1 MRTKSWSR
9 CTAMFIAAVVA
20 ISGPV
25 TVAAESAT
33 SSSKVNSRAA
43 NNKVN
48 SDLSQ
53 MPAHSDVMKMVSGK
67 GARADVLAD
76 PIGSL
81 DQQQPAPQQES
92 RSVLSNKQSTYS
104 MAQLNAMPY
113 DQLTELLMSIEWTQM
128 PELFKYNDDV
138 QRFYEDEARFQAI
151 VDQLAASGASFTAE
165 DEKGITTLVE
175 VLRSGYYLGFYND
188 GLSKLNTT
196 AYREKVMPA
205 ITAITQNS
213 AFTWGTDVQNKVI
226 GSTGKM
232 ISNSTVDVDTIN
244 HLAEVVK
251 QFVDRVD
258 VLANDNAAS
267 NSYFSLID
275 GVGYNLMWRMDDK
288 SREASFKGAI
298 DAYLDQFFRLAQNGP
313 RSQDHV
319 WLTNNAIYFTGALGH
334 YYSDPMQ
341 ANRILTDVMQKD
353 SALSEL
359 YFEAAAQIE
368 QHYARVD
375 ANGNQVNMD
384 ALKQAGKEKYL
395 SKQTVF
401 DEGKVVFKTG
411 GNLSDDQIQRLYWA
425 AKEVQAQFFRVTGHD
440 KALEPGNVDDVLTV
454 VIYNNP
460 DEYRMNKYLYGY
472 ETNNG
477 GIYIEGDGTFFT
489 YDRTAEQS
497 IYSLEE
503 LFRHEVTHYL
513 QGRYGVPGGW
523 GQGQLYDGGRMPWFE
538 EGGAEF
544 FAGATRLEGIK
555 PRKSVVSNIKYDR
568 GTRFTVSDTVNS
580 KYGTWNFYNYSFA
593 LYDYLY
599 QNDMMQLDRIHT
611 AIRSGNAE
619 AYSEQLNYLSIN
631 AHTNEAYQ
639 RSIADH
645 VAQFDSM
652 TVPLVSDDYMSPLAP
667 KSASSIYDEI
677 TRVARISDVVTQE
690 KKSAFFNTFELRGT
704 YTGTMS
710 TGKTDD
716 WKVMSELADG
726 FLRTLSEQ
734 PWNGYKT
741 VTAYFTNYRVDN
753 EGRFVYD
760 VVFHGK
766 LPDGEGT
773 GQQPDDGDKD
783 GSGENGNNGGQD
795 GNGNGSDNGSGEE
808 DGNSGQQPDDKQ
820 VNVDAEPNNK
830 PEEAVVVDGSGKVV
844 SGKVNDE
851 DYMDIYRFEVSKE
864 EDWSI
869 ELEAAN
875 QDGLAWIVYHESDMA
890 NFAGYPTQV
899 EGNRLTGS
907 VSARSGTYYVF
918 VYKIGA
924 GEQPYQLKVKAASS
938 PDGETKPDKELEPLV
953 ESEPNDTPDS
963 VSNPLPMNRTTLG
976 ALEGTDTQD
985 IFLVTVD
992 KPSDLRIELEKQ
1004 AGEGVNWML
1013 FKEGDL
1019 ERPVVYPLE
1028 LEGRGMNASYEAE
1041 PGQYLL
1047 YVYKFAN
1054 EDIRYKLHVR

>member
-1 MRTKSWSR
+1 MRTKSWST

-25 TVAAESAT
+25 AVAAESAT
-33 SSSKVNSRAA
+33 SSSKTGNLSAG
-43 NNKVN
+43 NKVDVGI
-48 SDLSQ
+48 SPRVASHDLMKALSEN
-53 MPAHSDVMKMVSGK
+53 DV
-67 GARADVLAD
+67 RAEVLAD
-76 PIGSL
+76 PIGSV
-81 DQQQPAPQQES
+81 DQQQPPSQQKS
-92 RSVLSNKQSTYS
+92 RSIQRNKQSTYS

-113 DQLTELLMSIEWTQM
+113 DQLTDLLMSIEWTQM

-151 VDQLAASGASFTAE
+151 VDQLAASGTSFTTE
-165 DEKGITTLVE
+165 DEKGINTLVE
-175 VLRSGYYLGFYND
+175 VLRSGYYLAFYNE
-188 GLSKLNTT
+188 GLSKLNTA

-205 ITAITQNS
+205 ITAITQNP
-213 AFTWGTDVQNKVI
+213 AFTWGTEVQNKVI

-244 HLAEVVK
+244 RLTEVVK

-258 VLANDNAAS
+258 VLANDNIAA

-288 SREASFKGAI
+288 SHEASFKGAI
-298 DAYLDQFFRLAQNGP
+298 DGYLEQFFRLSQYGP
-313 RSQDHV
+313 RSEDHV
-319 WLTNNAIYFTGALGH
+319 WLTNNAIYFTGALGR
-334 YYSDPMQ
+334 YYSDPTQ
-341 ANRILTDVMQKD
+341 ANRILTDVMKKE

-368 QHYARVD
+368 QHYAQVD
-375 ANGNQVNMD
+375 ANGKQVNID
-384 ALKQAGKEKYL
+384 ALKQAGKDKYL
-395 SKQTVF
+395 PKKTVF

-425 AKEVQAQFFRVTGHD
+425 AKEVEAQFFRVTGND

-555 PRKSVVSNIKYDR
+555 PRKSVVSNIKNDR
-568 GTRFTVSDTVNS
+568 GTHFTVSDTVNA

-599 QNDMMQLDRIHT
+599 NNDMMQLDRIHT
-611 AIRSGNAE
+611 AIRSGSAE
-619 AYSEQLNYLSIN
+619 AYNEQLTYISSN

-639 RSIADH
+639 RSIAEH
-645 VAQFDSM
+645 VAQYDNM

-667 KSASSIYDEI
+667 KTASSIYDEI
-677 TRVARISDVVTQE
+677 TRVAQLSNVVTQE
-690 KKSAFFNTFELRGT
+690 KKSAYFNTFELRGT
-704 YTGTMS
+704 HTGGIS
-710 TGKTDD
+710 TGKTGD
-716 WKVMSELADG
+716 WKAMSELTDG

-766 LPDGEGT
+766 LPEGEGT
-773 GQQPDDGDKD
+773 GQQPDD
-783 GSGENGNNGGQD
+783 GGQD
-795 GNGNGSDNGSGEE
+795 GNGNGSDNGSGKE
-808 DGNSGQQPDDKQ
+808 DGNNGQQPDDKQ

-830 PEEAVVVDGSGKVV
+830 PEEAVVVDGSGKIV

-875 QDGLAWIVYHESDMA
+875 QDGLAWIAYHESDMT
-890 NFAGYPTQV
+890 NYAGYPTQV
-899 EGNRLTGS
+899 EGNHLNGS
-907 VSARSGTYYVF
+907 VSAKSGTYYVY
-918 VYKIGA
+918 VYKLGA
-924 GEQPYQLKVKAASS
+924 GEQPYQLKVKAAST
-938 PDGETKPDKELEPLV
+938 PDGETVLEPLV
-953 ESEPNDTPDS
+953 ESEPNDTPDI
-963 VSNPLPMNRTTLG
+963 VSNLLPMNRTTLG

-985 IFLVTVD
+985 IFRVNVD
-992 KPSDLRIELEKQ
+992 KPSALRIELEKQ

-1019 ERPVVYPLE
+1019 DRPVAYPLE

-1047 YVYKFAN
+1047 YVYKFAD
-1054 EDIRYKLHVR
+1054 EDVRYKLHVH